1 MIKDRFASIKS
12 YLDNIV
18 AEQDESLR
26 GEIAEEILSE
36 LDKMEDLVGLLDEG
50 DDGDPETWAASLSE
64 NLELLLDDE
73 D

>member
-12 YLDNIV
+12 YIENMI
-18 AEQDESLR
+18 AEEDEGLR
-26 GEIAEEILSE
+26 SEIAEEITAE

-50 DDGDPETWAASLSE
+50 DDGDPETWASSLSE